1 VQRHQSG
8 ALVEAEALYRQ
19 VLASEPRNADALHLL
34 GVACSQQGRHD
45 EAVELILKASKIAPA
60 SAAMHLNLG
69 NALLGAGRHSE
80 AVARYRKALALE
92 PRNAIAHRNLGSA
105 LNALNRPAEA
115 EACYRKSV
123 AVQPSYAEAHYGL
136 GVTLMELDRNEEAI
150 PCLERA
156 LALRPNFAD
165 AHNNLGGALRCLNR
179 YREALAS
186 VEKALTLEPDHA
198 DAHWNRSVVR
208 LALGDYRGGWE
219 DYEWRRRAA
228 LRSKPSEFA
237 QPLWLGQSALSGKT
251 ILLHAEQGLGD
262 TLQFVRYAPLVAQLG
277 ARVMLQVQAPL
288 KRLLA
293 GMEGVSAVYSIGEAL
308 PGFDGQCPMMSL
320 PHALGTELAD
330 IPAAT
335 PYLRADPAGAGR
347 WRARLTK
354 GAPNVGLV
362 WAGAAREHDVRA
374 NRVDRRRS
382 LSLAQLEPLSG
393 AGVRL
398 VSLQKGPPGK
408 EARPPPPGMEVLDPT
423 SELDDFADTAALVEA
438 LDLVISVDTSVAHL
452 AGALGKPVWILS
464 RFDGCWRWLLDR
476 DDSPWYPTARLF
488 RQRAPG
494 DWDTVIARV
503 AQALSAWGE
512 SMGTPRR
519 QPGGEP
525 KKSPPGG
532 R

>member
-1 VQRHQSG
+1 
-8 ALVEAEALYRQ
+8 
-19 VLASEPRNADALHLL
+19 
-34 GVACSQQGRHD
+34 
-45 EAVELILKASKIAPA
+45 
-60 SAAMHLNLG
+60 
-69 NALLGAGRHSE
+69 
-80 AVARYRKALALE
+80 
-92 PRNAIAHRNLGSA
+92 
-105 LNALNRPAEA
+105 
-115 EACYRKSV
+115 
-123 AVQPSYAEAHYGL
+123 
-136 GVTLMELDRNEEAI
+136 
-150 PCLERA
+150 
-156 LALRPNFAD
+156 
-165 AHNNLGGALRCLNR
+165 
-179 YREALAS
+179 
-186 VEKALTLEPDHA
+186 
-198 DAHWNRSVVR
+198 

-308 PGFDGQCPMMSL
+308 PGFDCHCPMMSL

-335 PYLRADPAGAGR
+335 PYLRADPADAGR

-382 LSLAQLEPLSG
+382 LSLAQLAPLSG
-393 AGVRL
+393 AGVRF

-408 EARPPPPGMEVLDPT
+408 EARQPPPAMEVLDRPASSTTSPT
-423 SELDDFADTAALVEA
+423 LRRWSRRWTLSSQSTRRSR
-438 LDLVISVDTSVAHL
+438 ISPARLASRCGSCRASTV
-452 AGALGKPVWILS
+452 AGAGS
-464 RFDGCWRWLLDR
+464 
-476 DDSPWYPTARLF
+476 STATT
-488 RQRAPG
+488 APG
-494 DWDTVIARV
+494 IRRRGSSANARRRLGHGHRARCAGTVGLGRIDGNAASTTRRRAKKKPAGRKIAGKGDRVSKAVRGSIASMNACSDT
-503 AQALSAWGE
+503 
-512 SMGTPRR
+512 
-519 QPGGEP
+519 
-525 KKSPPGG
+525 
-532 R
+532 